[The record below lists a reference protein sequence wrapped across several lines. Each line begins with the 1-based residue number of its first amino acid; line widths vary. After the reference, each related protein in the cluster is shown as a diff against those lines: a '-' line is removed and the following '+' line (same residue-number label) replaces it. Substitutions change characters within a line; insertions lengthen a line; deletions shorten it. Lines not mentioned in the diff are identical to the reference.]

1 MPEPWKDHKLIYT
14 EVGLC
19 KRMCHGYGYGSDVVV
34 DCLLSLIS
42 KIDTNMTHYAL
53 WFDMPAAN
61 FPVFD
66 QIKPF
71 PCFKSNILAELQFS
85 LLLVES

>member
-1 MPEPWKDHKLIYT
+1 
-14 EVGLC
+14 
-19 KRMCHGYGYGSDVVV
+19 MCHGYGYGSDVVV
-34 DCLLSLIS
+34 DCLLSLTS

-71 PCFKSNILAELQFS
+71 PCFKSNILAELIFS
-85 LLLVES
+85 AFGRIIGRELNPIPMVIKYRS

>member
-1 MPEPWKDHKLIYT
+1 
-14 EVGLC
+14 
-19 KRMCHGYGYGSDVVV
+19 
-34 DCLLSLIS
+34 
-42 KIDTNMTHYAL
+42 MTHYAL
-53 WFDMPAAN
+53 WFDMPAAK